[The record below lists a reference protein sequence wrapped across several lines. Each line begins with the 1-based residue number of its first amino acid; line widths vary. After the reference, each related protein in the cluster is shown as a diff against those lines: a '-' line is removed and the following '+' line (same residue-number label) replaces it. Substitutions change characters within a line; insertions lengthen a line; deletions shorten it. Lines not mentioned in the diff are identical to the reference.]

1 MNRGCGIRTQGKSRS
16 PGLVFSRAEISPDPI
31 GNQSG
36 TGAAFDQT
44 LLETPEANGTAID
57 TPLRRYQIMRSAPTN
72 ARADNPGHD
81 LGVAKVLREWTRG
94 LPVNRRPGV

>member
-36 TGAAFDQT
+36 TGAVFDQT
-44 LLETPEANGTAID
+44 LLETPEANGTATD
-57 TPLRRYQIMRSAPTN
+57 TPLRRHQAMRPAPTN

-81 LGVAKVLREWTRG
+81 SRVARVLRVWTRA
-94 LPVNRRPGV
+94 LPVNCRPDV